1 MSSLVLARGLAAL
14 LVLTGGLTR
23 SLAAL
28 LALLVLTRGLA
39 ALLVLAGG
47 LAALLVFAR
56 ALAIFTYMSGWASAS
71 STYCCWGAC
80 ASSLTLRATLHSSYT
95 SCINIS
101 PLTAG
106 IITDLW
112 YSIQYYWARLEG
124 FCSTCISKRT
134 KRCRGSV

>member
-14 LVLTGGLTR
+14 LVLAGGLTI
-23 SLAAL
+23 
-28 LALLVLTRGLA
+28 
-39 ALLVLAGG
+39 LAGG
-47 LAALLVFAR
+47 LAALLVLARGLAALLILAR

-71 STYCCWGAC
+71 STYCCWGVC
-80 ASSLTLRATLHSSYT
+80 WASNLTLRATLHFSYT
-95 SCINIS
+95 SCISSS

-124 FCSTCISKRT
+124 LCRTCISKRT
-134 KRCRGSV
+134 KRCRGV